1 MVNPCL
7 SKIFTVDSIPTF
19 GSEAKC
25 CLIYCH
31 TLFNSNKKAQPLL
44 YHQFVYT
51 LGWFQETF
59 PFHTHILCMFRCNSI
74 HKAGEFLWNTRIIK
88 LLKRC
93 YPPNKDHFVNKVI
106 RGYTSVWS
114 DRKSKLSSSVG
125 LRKSLYSLSV
135 FLIWLMGIYF
145 GNIRSRW
152 LRMDTYA
159 RREDDDV
166 RPEAGVL

>member
-1 MVNPCL
+1 M
-7 SKIFTVDSIPTF
+7 
-19 GSEAKC
+19 
-25 CLIYCH
+25 
-31 TLFNSNKKAQPLL
+31 
-44 YHQFVYT
+44 
-51 LGWFQETF
+51 GWFQETF

-74 HKAGEFLWNTRIIK
+74 HKAGEFLWNTRMIK
-88 LLKRC
+88 LLKR
-93 YPPNKDHFVNKVI
+93 YYSPNKGHFVNKVI

-152 LRMDTYA
+152 LRMDTKFMQEEKMTTFVQKLASYN
-159 RREDDDV
+159 
-166 RPEAGVL
+166 LCITKHKLILLH